1 MHEALENEG
10 LQHDAVS
17 ILQDYSAHG
26 ILLFDGVC
34 NFCNDTVNFILDHDS
49 AQYIKFA
56 ALQSDA
62 GQALLTHFQLPT
74 SDFDSL
80 VYIENQVLY
89 TKSTAALRIAKHLDG
104 IWSWAQVAL
113 VIPCFIRN
121 WAYDL
126 IAQNRYKWFGKQDQC
141 RMPTPAIR
149 ARFLN

>member
-1 MHEALENEG
+1 MNESLENES
-10 LQHDAVS
+10 LQHDAAS
-17 ILQDYSAHG
+17 ILQAHSAHG

-49 AQYIKFA
+49 DRYIKFA
-56 ALQSDA
+56 ALQSDT
-62 GQALLTHFQLPT
+62 GQALLKHFQLPT

-80 VYIENQVLY
+80 VYIENQALY

-104 IWSWAQVAL
+104 IWSWSQVGL
-113 VIPCFIRN
+113 VIPRFMRD

-126 IAQNRYKWFGKQDQC
+126 IAQNRYKWFGKQEQC
-141 RMPTPAIR
+141 RMPTAAIR